1 MRSVCIQ
8 HSQLFVDGKYLE
20 DHHEPIAAGRLKG
33 RQLGAIVSSL
43 QCVRLHDPNKLLVD
57 YNLAIM
63 VLELALIILLM
74 RDSAKPF

>member
-1 MRSVCIQ
+1 M
-8 HSQLFVDGKYLE
+8 E